1 MNWAFA
7 KCNWMFA
14 LYTLQQFITFFDYR
28 VCVHTWIAL
37 LSLSASMYHLEP
49 GISICSFANLQ
60 ISLLEN
66 LALLLCILCEFG
78 IGIVRMLIVWCQHC
92 AQFTIFFECSLFGVN
107 IVHNSLFSLNA
118 QCTNTHGFWQ
128 MCFVWMHLKVQTL
141 CIMCKFGINI
151 ACMLSTQ
158 CFTIHTTRCCLWVH
172 STW

>member
-37 LSLSASMYHLEP
+37 LSLSASMYHLEL

-66 LALLLCILCEFG
+66 LALALC
-78 IGIVRMLIVWCQHC
+78 
-92 AQFTIFFECSLFGVN
+92 ACSLFGVN